1 MIIEMMMEM
10 MEIGVGYENEMREE
24 KEENEM
30 REGRSLFI

>member
-24 KEENEM
+24 EENEM